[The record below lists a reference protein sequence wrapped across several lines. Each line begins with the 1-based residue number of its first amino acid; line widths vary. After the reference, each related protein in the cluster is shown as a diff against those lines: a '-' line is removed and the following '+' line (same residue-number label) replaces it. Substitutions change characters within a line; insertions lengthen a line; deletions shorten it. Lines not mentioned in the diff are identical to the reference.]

1 MARVSSGGGDP
12 PCTSSGVVSCG
23 AIGVCAA
30 PRFRGGLRLAALAGV
45 ADGSRFAPVRR
56 LALVRRLERY
66 VAWSSCAVLRWC
78 GASVESA
85 FSGFSAPS
93 AMLSHVSYASPYLA
107 SCPGKHS
114 NKENLH
120 AKRGCEVRGGHQ
132 MRVTG
137 THFAIRWFNAVQRL
151 VHCSS
156 TACYLRRV
164 SVNCGCEKHDSI
176 KDDKASGD

>member
-1 MARVSSGGGDP
+1 VARVSSGGGDP

-23 AIGVCAA
+23 AGICAA

-56 LALVRRLERY
+56 LALVRRLVAVRRLVVVRRFAVVRRFGGIRFFRVFRAERDA
-66 VAWSSCAVLRWC
+66 VPRFLRFAISC
-78 GASVESA
+78 
-85 FSGFSAPS
+85 
-93 AMLSHVSYASPYLA
+93 LA

-137 THFAIRWFNAVQRL
+137 THFAVSAEQPGTTRVLSR
-151 VHCSS
+151 
-156 TACYLRRV
+156 LRRPA
-164 SVNCGCEKHDSI
+164 HTRA
-176 KDDKASGD
+176 KDLLPHLPPITLAMGTR